1 MREKEPANPA
11 SRGADQASTRPFIP
25 CFLPETAIP
34 HDIPEEREVELFA
47 EIRRSSKYYYQGL
60 DSARQ
65 PRIFRIEAIRHG
77 SHPFRLNNN
86 NYRSQDLA
94 FFVKDLHG
102 QLVPL
107 TEGGQGR

>member
-1 MREKEPANPA
+1 MREQEPT
-11 SRGADQASTRPFIP
+11 RQGADQPIIP
-25 CFLPETAIP
+25 CISNVPLP
-34 HDIPEEREVELFA
+34 HDTPEEREVELFA

-86 NYRSQDLA
+86 NYRSRDLA
-94 FFVKDLHG
+94 FFVKDLRGH
-102 QLVPL
+102 LVPL
-107 TEGGQGR
+107 SEGGYEK

>member
-1 MREKEPANPA
+1 MREQGPTSPPRQ
-11 SRGADQASTRPFIP
+11 SADQPIIP
-25 CFLPETAIP
+25 CFSDVTMP
-34 HDIPEEREVELFA
+34 HDTAEEREVELFA

-86 NYRSQDLA
+86 NYRSRDLS
-94 FFVKDLHG
+94 FFVKDVHG
-102 QLVPL
+102 HLVPL
-107 TEGGQGR
+107 SEGGHEQ